1 MSAKPTLSALTGLRF
16 FAALA
21 IFNYHIGYFVPATKP
36 AGWHFLQNVDSACVS
51 GVSLFFVLSGFI
63 LAYAHEDMDLSRR
76 SVARFWIGR
85 FSRIYPVYLLG
96 LIWYAPFIVQH
107 RFAVES
113 PAVAAGKSLG
123 SLLPSLFLMQSWF
136 HPRSAIAWNGPGW
149 TLSVEAAFYLL
160 FPLLAARIRLLGQG
174 ALIACACILWTVSL
188 AMSLLVP
195 WLLADWNYLQM
206 FVSFNPLFHL
216 PTFAIGVALGFHF
229 LRSDS
234 SAGYSWTPLLALA
247 GIIVLTIGIG
257 RFPEL
262 VVHNCLFVPAFA
274 VLIYGLAQ
282 GGMTAGFFSLPA
294 VVILGEASY
303 SFYILQFP
311 QGLTFRL
318 LNEESW
324 SRDYIAMLPVG
335 GLLHGWVGYVVLLLA
350 TAATSIMIFK
360 RFEVPLRLGIR
371 RRLAARLA
379 TAKNRRAGCLLRE
392 DAA

>member
-1 MSAKPTLSALTGLRF
+1 MPAKPTLSALTGLRF

-21 IFNYHIGYFVPATKP
+21 IFNFHIGYFVPGTKP
-36 AGWHFLQNVDSACVS
+36 ASWHFLQNVDSACIS

-63 LAYAHEDMDLSRR
+63 LAYAHEDMSLSRQ
-76 SVARFWIGR
+76 SILTFWIGR

-96 LIWYAPFIVQH
+96 LIWYAPFILQH

-113 PAVAAGKSLG
+113 PAVAAAKSLG
-123 SLLPSLFLMQSWF
+123 SLLPSLFLIQSWF

-149 TLSVEAAFYLL
+149 TLSVETVFYLL
-160 FPLLAARIRLLGQG
+160 FPLLAGRIRSLGQG
-174 ALIACACILWTVSL
+174 ALIACACTLWAVSM

-195 WLLADWNYLQM
+195 RLLADWTYLQM

-216 PTFAIGVALGFHF
+216 PTFAIGIALGFHF

-234 SAGYSWTPLLALA
+234 RAGYSWTPLLGLA
-247 GIIVLTIGIG
+247 GVAVLTTAIGK
-257 RFPEL
+257 FPEL

-282 GGMTAGFFSLPA
+282 RGMTAGFFSLPA
-294 VVILGEASY
+294 VVLLGEASY

-318 LNEESW
+318 FNEQSM
-324 SRDYIAMLPVG
+324 SPDYVAMLPAG
-335 GLLHGWVGYVVLLLA
+335 GLLHGWVGYVILLLA
-350 TAATSIMIFK
+350 TATISIVIFK
-360 RFEVPLRLGIR
+360 RFEVPMRIGIR
-371 RRLAARLA
+371 RRLTSRL
-379 TAKNRRAGCLLRE
+379 TAVKSLRAGPTLHE
-392 DAA
+392 NVA